1 VIRRPLQAYTE
12 RNDRAGDAPFRLD
25 EAAAQRPKRV
35 LNLPGTEPMAARRPK
50 RTTYRLSRDERMS
63 EIMSVTR
70 QMLAEMGYKNI
81 TTLEIA
87 QRCHLSEGAIFRH
100 FPTKRD
106 LLIKV
111 AEAWFEELLSVDEGD
126 EAETSPRER
135 LRREIGYALS
145 IIRKEPTL
153 TRYVLMELR
162 PDPEYRSMHL
172 YQLNRQFTN
181 RIRNA
186 LTAAVASGDL
196 RSDVSVDLLRDMIF
210 GSIEHQTWAF
220 LRDEGDFDVEA
231 AAEGITT
238 VIWRGMQTARD
249 TPHRETRFAER
260 ESPTRHRCHTGHR
273 EP

>member
-1 VIRRPLQAYTE
+1 
-12 RNDRAGDAPFRLD
+12 
-25 EAAAQRPKRV
+25 
-35 LNLPGTEPMAARRPK
+35 MAAKRRK
-50 RTTYRLSRDERMS
+50 RTTYRLPRDERMS

-87 QRCHLSEGAIFRH
+87 QRCHISEGAIFRH

-126 EAETSPRER
+126 EAGTSPRDR

-162 PDPEYRSMHL
+162 PDPEYRSMRL

-186 LTAAVASGDL
+186 LTAAIASGDL
-196 RSDVSVDLLRDMIF
+196 RSDVPVDLLRDMIF

-231 AAEGITT
+231 AADGIMT
-238 VIWRGMQTARD
+238 VIWRGMQTGRAAPAD
-249 TPHRETRFAER
+249 TPSTAQRRVSTRPPRKER
-260 ESPTRHRCHTGHR
+260 YGPRQPGSRRGSR
-273 EP
+273 KV